1 MTDALVVFAAGSL
14 RPVFGGASEP
24 LDGWSGGPVSFR
36 FANARVLADAI
47 EQGYR
52 ADVFASASAT
62 DPDRLHA
69 AGILSRPLAFAR
81 NQVVIAV
88 PRTRAEE
95 IRSVGDLA
103 ASGVRVVVE
112 VAGVPL
118 GEYTRA
124 ALRRL
129 EPPDLADRI
138 LANVVSQ
145 ELDVQAVAKRLTEG
159 FADAGFLYRTD
170 VLAADRLAAI
180 ELPPEAQVE
189 ATYMVGVVRGADRE
203 DEARSWVRWLLGPGG
218 QRTLAAAGFGPPPPA
233 A

>member
-1 MTDALVVFAAGSL
+1 MFAAGSL
-14 RPVFGGASEP
+14 RPVFEGASEP
-24 LDGWSGGPVSFR
+24 LDGWPDGTVSFR

-47 EQGYR
+47 EQGDR

-62 DPDRLHA
+62 DPERLHA

-81 NQVVIAV
+81 NQVVIAA

-145 ELDVQAVAKRLTEG
+145 ELDVQAVAARLTEG